1 MTLKSEGK
9 GSIELK
15 DHGKPFLWLESYQKK
30 QKITGCC
37 CKVPGTAR
45 ENFTLSPEEDK
56 LYFIPIYSEKN
67 KIFREGEPSLSDWG
81 QQGKPPHAG
90 WHCYGKVKQYV
101 GTFPCASS
109 WKNLHHS
116 LVTATAECCKLPP
129 SSFWPF
135 SGMQSIFSSLT
146 GPSPC
151 CSTGFWLSGSWSRN
165 LQTSVL
171 CLGFCSRN
179 LTAKESV
186 LDSLYLSQC
195 AALSEAPSS
204 CPAP

>member
-1 MTLKSEGK
+1 M
-9 GSIELK
+9 I
-15 DHGKPFLWLESYQKK
+15 H
-30 QKITGCC
+30 
-37 CKVPGTAR
+37 
-45 ENFTLSPEEDK
+45 
-56 LYFIPIYSEKN
+56 IYSK
-67 KIFREGEPSLSDWG
+67 KLQVFREGESSLSHLG
-81 QQGKPPHAG
+81 KQGKPPHAG

-116 LVTATAECCKLPP
+116 LVTATPKCCKLPP
-129 SSFWPF
+129 SSSWPF

-151 CSTGFWLSGSWSRN
+151 FSTAFRLPGSWSRS

-179 LTAKESV
+179 LRAGDYPGFPV
-186 LDSLYLSQC
+186 PLPLCCSLRGTQQ
-195 AALSEAPSS
+195 SS
-204 CPAP
+204 SYIKHILFN